1 MNRTLTAFVMSMT
14 AFDRDHALDEA
25 ALRAHLRRLREGGVG
40 VYIAGSA
47 SGEGF
52 ALTPAELDRVLAISI
67 EELKGHV
74 NIRAMGTEVRHVEE
88 TKTFLRHVNRHPF
101 DAVHIFPPEMG
112 HATKPTRAELDA
124 YYTEAIAATKL
135 PVVLSS
141 YQTFGFELPADLLE
155 TLLDRFPGQ
164 IVTFFYGGHDARYL
178 SRMIARFADRIEIHC
193 AGPSQAM
200 TTLALGGHGFM
211 GHEGNLAPKL
221 VRSVITAFQAGDHQ
235 ALRRAYT
242 ALMGIHRIHYRHG
255 GPTRAMKPL
264 LDALGLPGGTLR
276 PPRQAITEDELAG
289 VLRDTLELDIPEL
302 RGMPP
307 AA

>member
-1 MNRTLTAFVMSMT
+1 MKRKLTAFVMSMT
-14 AFDRDHALDEA
+14 AFDRDFALDET
-25 ALRAHLRRLREGGVG
+25 ALRAHLGRLRDAGVG

-52 ALTPAELDRVLAISI
+52 SLSPQELDRVLAISI

-74 NIRAMGTEVRHVEE
+74 NIRAMGCEVRHVEE
-88 TKTFLRHVNRHPF
+88 TKEFLRHAGRYSF

-112 HATKPTRAELDA
+112 HATKPTMAELDA
-124 YYTEAIAATKL
+124 YYTEAIAATRL

-141 YQTFGFELPADLLE
+141 YQSFGFELPADLLD
-155 TLLDRFPGQ
+155 TLLQRFPGQ
-164 IVTFFYGGHDARYL
+164 IASFFYGGHDARYL
-178 SRMIARFADRIEIHC
+178 AMMIGRFADRIEVHC

-211 GHEGNLAPKL
+211 GHEGNLAPRL
-221 VRSVITAFQAGDHQ
+221 VRSVITAFQAGDHEL
-235 ALRRAYT
+235 LRKAY
-242 ALMGIHRIHYRHG
+242 AGLMGIHAIHYRHG

-276 PPRQAITEDELAG
+276 PPRKAITEAELDK
-289 VLRDTLELDIPEL
+289 VIQDTLKLEIPEL
-302 RGMPP
+302 QGLTPRG
-307 AA
+307 